1 MHITRGFTPKLAVV
15 GAVTI
20 DAVIVGAGLAGLTA
34 ARTLTDAGREVVL
47 LEASDGPGG
56 RVRTDLVDGF
66 RLDRGFQVLLTA
78 YPDVARQLD
87 VDALALRR
95 FDPGSLVWIDDR
107 LHAVG
112 DPIRMPRRILHSAAA
127 PVGSLADK
135 VRLAR
140 LLLRLRRA
148 DPRTL
153 LRGPDRTTLD
163 ALRAEGFSTAMIDR
177 FFRPLIGGIQLD
189 PELGA
194 SSRMYEVVLRCL
206 AVGDS
211 AVPAA
216 GMQAIPDQLAAR
228 LPNGVLRL
236 DTPVASVADGAVTTA
251 AGEVVRASNV
261 VVATEGPAAAALLGL
276 PTVGSRAASCVWFAA
291 DQPPFTQ
298 KLIALDGSGTG
309 PALNVSV
316 MTNVAPE
323 YGPSGSTLIAAA
335 CPGRA
340 DADLEPAVRRQ
351 LRTWWGLPVDEWRHL
366 RTDVIAH
373 GQPESPPPFHPK
385 QRQLVRD
392 GIFVC
397 GDHRD
402 TPSIQGALYSGR
414 RVAETLLA
422 TPVPPT

>member
-1 MHITRGFTPKLAVV
+1 MTVDAVV
-15 GAVTI
+15 
-20 DAVIVGAGLAGLTA
+20 VGAGLAGLTA
-34 ARTLTDAGREVVL
+34 ARTLADAGREVVL
-47 LEASDGPGG
+47 LEASDAPGG
-56 RVRTDLVDGF
+56 RVRTDLVHGF

-87 VDALALRR
+87 VAALDLRR

-112 DPIRMPRRILHSAAA
+112 DPIRMPRRILDSAVA

-148 DPRTL
+148 DPRAL
-153 LRGPDRTTLD
+153 LRGPDRTTLE
-163 ALRAEGFSTAMIDR
+163 ALRAEGFSATIIDR

-189 PELGA
+189 PDLGA
-194 SSRMYEVVLRCL
+194 SSRMFEVVLRCL

-216 GMQAIPDQLAAR
+216 GMQAIPDQLAQR

-236 DTPVASVADGAVTTA
+236 NTAVTNVGDGSVTTS
-251 AGEVVRASNV
+251 AGEVLRAQHV

-276 PTVGSRAASCVWFAA
+276 PPVASRPVSCVWFAA
-291 DQPPFTQ
+291 EQPPFAQ
-298 KLIALDGSGTG
+298 KLIALDGSDSG

-316 MTNVAPE
+316 MTNVVPE
-323 YGPSGSTLIAAA
+323 YGPGGAALIAAA

-340 DADLEPAVRRQ
+340 DADLEPAVRYQ
-351 LRTWWGLPVDEWRHL
+351 LRTWWGSPVDKWRHL

-373 GQPESPPPFHPK
+373 AQPNSRPPFHPK
-385 QRQLVRD
+385 RSVQVRD
-392 GIFVC
+392 HLYIC

-414 RVAETLLA
+414 RVAETILGNS
-422 TPVPPT
+422 VPPT

>member
-1 MHITRGFTPKLAVV
+1 MGVATVDV
-15 GAVTI
+15 
-20 DAVIVGAGLAGLTA
+20 VIVGAGLAGLAA
-34 ARTLTDAGREVVL
+34 ARTLTDAGREVAL

-78 YPDVARQLD
+78 YPDVERQLD
-87 VDALALRR
+87 VDALDLRP
-95 FDPGSLVWIDDR
+95 FDPGSLVWICDR
-107 LHAVG
+107 LHAIG
-112 DPIRMPRRILHSAAA
+112 DPIRMPRRLLDSATA

-148 DPRTL
+148 DPRAL

-163 ALRAEGFSTAMIDR
+163 ALRAEGFSPTMIER

-189 PELGA
+189 PDLGA
-194 SSRMYEVVLRCL
+194 SSRMFEVVLRCL

-216 GMQAIPDQLAAR
+216 GMQAIPDQLASR
-228 LPNGVLRL
+228 LPQGVLRL
-236 DTPVASVADGAVTTA
+236 HTPVTSIVDGSVTTSV
-251 AGEVVRASNV
+251 GDVIRAEHTI
-261 VVATEGPAAAALLGL
+261 VATEGPAAAGLLGL
-276 PTVGSRAASCVWFAA
+276 PAVGSMPVACVWFAA
-291 DQPPFTQ
+291 EQPPFAQ
-298 KLIALDGSGTG
+298 KLIALDGSNSG

-323 YGPSGSTLIAAA
+323 YGPAGAALIAAA
-335 CPGRA
+335 CPGHT
-340 DADLEPAVRRQ
+340 DPDLEPAVRRQ
-351 LRTWWGLPVDEWRHL
+351 LRAWWGSQVDGWRHL

-373 GQPESPPPFHPK
+373 GQPDSRPPFHPK
-385 QRQLVRD
+385 QSVRVRD
-392 GIFVC
+392 QVYVC

-414 RVAETLLA
+414 RAAEAILA
-422 TPVPPT
+422 IHPPEITNPWCRGGL

>member
-1 MHITRGFTPKLAVV
+1 MVV
-15 GAVTI
+15 ATV
-20 DAVIVGAGLAGLTA
+20 DVVIVGAGLAGLTA
-34 ARTLTDAGREVVL
+34 ARTLTDAGREVRV
-47 LEASDGPGG
+47 LEASDGVGG
-56 RVRTDLVDGF
+56 RVRSDLVDGF

-78 YPDVARQLD
+78 YPDVGRQLD
-87 VDALALRR
+87 VDALDLRR

-112 DPIRMPRRILHSAAA
+112 DPIRMPQRILDSIAA

-135 VRLAR
+135 ARLAR
-140 LLLRLRRA
+140 LLLRLRRS
-148 DPRTL
+148 DPRAL
-153 LRGPDRTTLD
+153 LRGPDRSTLD
-163 ALRAEGFSTAMIDR
+163 ALRAEGFSPRMIDR

-189 PELGA
+189 PGLGA
-194 SSRMYEVVLRCL
+194 SSRMFEVVLRCL

-228 LPNGVLRL
+228 LPGGVLRL
-236 DTPVASVADGAVTTA
+236 NTTVMSIGDGAVTTSTD
-251 AGEVVRASNV
+251 ETVRAQHI

-276 PTVGSRAASCVWFAA
+276 PAVASRAVSCVWFAA
-291 DQPPFTQ
+291 EHPPFAQ
-298 KLIALDGSGTG
+298 KLIALDGSDSG

-323 YGPSGSTLIAAA
+323 YGPSGTSVISAA

-340 DADLEPAVRRQ
+340 DGDLEPAVRRQ
-351 LRTWWGLPVDEWRHL
+351 LTAWWGSQVDQWTHL

-373 GQPESPPPFHPK
+373 GQPDSDPPFHPK
-385 QRQLVRD
+385 QSVRVSD
-392 GIFVC
+392 GVFVC

-414 RVAETLLA
+414 RVAESILTN
-422 TPVPPT
+422 PPS

>member
-1 MHITRGFTPKLAVV
+1 MDT
-15 GAVTI
+15 VTL

-34 ARTLTDAGREVVL
+34 ARTLADAGQDVVL

-56 RVRTDLVDGF
+56 RVRSDLVDGF
-66 RLDRGFQVLLTA
+66 RLDRGFQVLLTS
-78 YPDVARQLD
+78 YPDVSRQLD
-87 VDALALRR
+87 VDALDLRR
-95 FDPGSLVWIDDR
+95 FDPGSLVWIHDR

-112 DPIRMPRRILHSAAA
+112 DPIRMPRRILDSAVA

-135 VRLAR
+135 ARLAR

-148 DPRTL
+148 DPRAL
-153 LRGPDRTTLD
+153 LRGPDRTTLE
-163 ALRAEGFSTAMIDR
+163 ALRAEGFSATIIER

-194 SSRMYEVVLRCL
+194 SSRMFEVVLRCL

-216 GMQAIPDQLAAR
+216 GMQAIPDQLARR
-228 LPNGVLRL
+228 LPDGVLRL
-236 DTPVASVADGAVTTA
+236 NTTVTSVDDGSVTTST
-251 AGEVVRASNV
+251 GDVVRGRHV
-261 VVATEGPAAAALLGL
+261 VVATEGPAAASLLGL
-276 PTVGSRAASCVWFAA
+276 PEVASRAASCVWFAA
-291 DQPPFTQ
+291 EQPPFAQ
-298 KLIALDGSGTG
+298 KLIALDGSNTG

-323 YGPSGSTLIAAA
+323 YGPGGAALIAAA

-340 DADLEPAVRRQ
+340 DADLEPAVRQQ
-351 LRTWWGLPVDEWRHL
+351 LRGWWGAQVDQWSHL
-366 RTDVIAH
+366 RTDVITH
-373 GQPESPPPFHPK
+373 GQPASGPPFHPK
-385 QRQLVRD
+385 QPVRLRD
-392 GIFVC
+392 GIYVC

-414 RVAETLLA
+414 RVAETILGDC
-422 TPVPPT
+422 VPPT

>member
-1 MHITRGFTPKLAVV
+1 MESSSAAADV
-15 GAVTI
+15 
-20 DAVIVGAGLAGLTA
+20 VIVGAGLAGLA
-34 ARTLTDAGREVVL
+34 AAHTLTDAGREVVV
-47 LEASDGPGG
+47 LEASDGVGG
-56 RVRTDLVDGF
+56 RVRSDLVDGF

-78 YPDVARQLD
+78 YPDVSRQLD
-87 VDALALRR
+87 VDALDLRR
-95 FDPGSLVWIDDR
+95 FDPGSLVWIHDR

-112 DPIRMPRRILHSAAA
+112 DPIRMPKRILDSAAA
-127 PVGSLADK
+127 PVGSIADK

-148 DPRTL
+148 DPRVL

-163 ALRAEGFSTAMIDR
+163 ALRAEGFSPTMIDR

-189 PELGA
+189 PDLGA
-194 SSRMYEVVLRCL
+194 SSRMFEVVLRCL
-206 AVGDS
+206 AVGNS

-228 LPNGVLRL
+228 LPDGVLHL
-236 DTPVASVADGAVTTA
+236 NTTVTSIGDGTVTTSE
-251 AGEVVRASNV
+251 GEIVRAQHI
-261 VVATEGPAAAALLGL
+261 VVATEGPAAATLLGL
-276 PTVGSRAASCVWFAA
+276 PAVASRAVSCVWFAA
-291 DQPPFTQ
+291 GQPPFAQ
-298 KLIALDGSGTG
+298 KLIALDGSDSG

-323 YGPSGSTLIAAA
+323 YGPSGTALIAAA

-351 LRTWWGLPVDEWRHL
+351 LTAWWGSPVDQWTHL

-373 GQPESPPPFHPK
+373 GQPDSGPPFHPK
-385 QRQLVRD
+385 QSVRVRN
-392 GIFVC
+392 GVFVG

-414 RVAETLLA
+414 RVAESILA
-422 TPVPPT
+422 NTPS

>member
-1 MHITRGFTPKLAVV
+1 MGV
-15 GAVTI
+15 VTI
-20 DAVIVGAGLAGLTA
+20 DVVIVGAGLAGLAA
-34 ARTLTDAGREVVL
+34 ARTLADAGREVVL

-56 RVRTDLVDGF
+56 RVRSDLVDGF

-78 YPDVARQLD
+78 YPEIPRQLD
-87 VDALALRR
+87 VDALDLRR
-95 FDPGSLVWIDDR
+95 FDPGSLVWINDR

-112 DPIRMPRRILHSAAA
+112 DPIRMPRRILDSAAA

-153 LRGPDRTTLD
+153 LRGPDRTTLE
-163 ALRAEGFSTAMIDR
+163 ALRAEGFSATMIER

-194 SSRMYEVVLRCL
+194 SSRMFEVVLRCL

-216 GMQAIPDQLAAR
+216 GMQAIPDQLAGR
-228 LPNGVLRL
+228 LPDSVLRL
-236 DTPVASVADGAVTTA
+236 NTTVTGVDNGSVTTA
-251 AGEVVRASNV
+251 TGDVVRAQHV
-261 VVATEGPAAAALLGL
+261 VVATEGPAAASLLGL
-276 PTVGSRAASCVWFAA
+276 PAVASRAASCVWFAA
-291 DQPPFTQ
+291 EQPPFAQ
-298 KLIALDGSGTG
+298 KLIALDGSNTG

-323 YGPSGSTLIAAA
+323 YGPVGAALVAAA
-335 CPGRA
+335 SPGRA
-340 DADLEPAVRRQ
+340 DAELEPAVRQQ
-351 LRTWWGLPVDEWRHL
+351 LRGWWGAQVDQWSHL
-366 RTDVIAH
+366 RTDVITH
-373 GQPESPPPFHPK
+373 GQPASGPPFHPK
-385 QRQLVRD
+385 RRQLVRD

-414 RVAETLLA
+414 RVAETILA
-422 TPVPPT
+422 TSVTPT

>member
-1 MHITRGFTPKLAVV
+1 MDT
-15 GAVTI
+15 VTV
-20 DAVIVGAGLAGLTA
+20 DVVIVGAGLAGLA
-34 ARTLTDAGREVVL
+34 AACTLTDAGREVLL
-47 LEASDGPGG
+47 LEASDAPGG

-66 RLDRGFQVLLTA
+66 RLDRGFQILLTA
-78 YPDVARQLD
+78 YPDVSRQLD
-87 VDALALRR
+87 VDALNLRR

-112 DPIRMPRRILHSAAA
+112 DPIRMPRRILDSAVA
-127 PVGSLADK
+127 PIGSLADK

-148 DPRTL
+148 DPRAL

-163 ALRAEGFSTAMIDR
+163 ALRAEGFSATIIDR

-189 PELGA
+189 PDLGA
-194 SSRMYEVVLRCL
+194 SSRMFEVVLRCL

-216 GMQAIPDQLAAR
+216 GMQAIPDQLAGR
-228 LPNGVLRL
+228 LPDGVLRPN
-236 DTPVASVADGAVTTA
+236 TVVASIGVTSGGKGSVTTS
-251 AGEVVRASNV
+251 AGEVLQAQHV

-276 PTVGSRAASCVWFAA
+276 PAVGSRPVACVWFAA
-291 DQPPFTQ
+291 EQPPFTQ
-298 KLIALDGSGTG
+298 KLIALDGSDSG

-323 YGPSGSTLIAAA
+323 YGPGGAALIAAA

-340 DADLEPAVRRQ
+340 DADLEPAVRHQ
-351 LRTWWGLPVDEWRHL
+351 LRSWWGSPVDEWRHL

-373 GQPESPPPFHPK
+373 GQPDSRPPFHPK
-385 QRQLVRD
+385 QSVRVRD
-392 GIFVC
+392 HVYVC

-414 RVAETLLA
+414 RVAETILG
-422 TPVPPT
+422 TSVPPT

>member
-1 MHITRGFTPKLAVV
+1 MG
-15 GAVTI
+15 GATV
-20 DAVIVGAGLAGLTA
+20 DVVIVGAGLAGLTA
-34 ARTLTDAGREVVL
+34 ARTLTDAGQEILL
-47 LEASDGPGG
+47 LEASDGAGG

-87 VDALALRR
+87 VAALDLRK

-112 DPIRMPRRILHSAAA
+112 DPIRMPKRILNSAAA

-135 VRLAR
+135 ARLAR

-148 DPRTL
+148 DPRAL

-163 ALRAEGFSTAMIDR
+163 TLRAEGFSSTMINR

-189 PELGA
+189 PALGA
-194 SSRMYEVVLRCL
+194 SSRMFEVVLRCL

-236 DTPVASVADGAVTTA
+236 NTAVTGIGNGTVTTSA
-251 AGEVVRASNV
+251 DETVRAQHI

-276 PTVGSRAASCVWFAA
+276 PAAASRAVSCVWFAA
-291 DQPPFTQ
+291 EQPPFAH
-298 KLIALDGSGTG
+298 KLIALDGSDSG

-323 YGPSGSTLIAAA
+323 YGPSGAALIAAA
-335 CPGRA
+335 CPGRV

-351 LRTWWGLPVDEWRHL
+351 LRAWWGSQVDQWRHL

-373 GQPESPPPFHPK
+373 AQPDSGPPFHPK
-385 QRQLVRD
+385 QSVRVRA
-392 GIFVC
+392 GVFVC

-414 RVAETLLA
+414 RVAEAILTD
-422 TPVPPT
+422 PPS